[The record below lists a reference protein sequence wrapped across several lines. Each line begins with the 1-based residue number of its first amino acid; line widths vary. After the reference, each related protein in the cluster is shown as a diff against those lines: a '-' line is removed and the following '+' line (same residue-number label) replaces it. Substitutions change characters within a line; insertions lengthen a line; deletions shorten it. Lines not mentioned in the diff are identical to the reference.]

1 MRAFGE
7 PGGKALTGL
16 SGRVGGADPAGV
28 EAKRARLRAQG
39 F

>member
-7 PGGKALTGL
+7 PLGKALAGL
-16 SGRVGGADPAGV
+16 SGRGGGSDPAGV